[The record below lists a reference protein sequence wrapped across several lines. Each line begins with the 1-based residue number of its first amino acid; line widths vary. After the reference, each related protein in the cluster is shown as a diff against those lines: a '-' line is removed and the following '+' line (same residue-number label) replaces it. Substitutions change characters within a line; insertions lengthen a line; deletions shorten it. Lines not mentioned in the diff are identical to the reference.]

1 MTIYTANMPIVQY
14 NILYAIEYTLYIS
27 TVTDC
32 VGYVCAYIC
41 IVCILCVHLYTRTMM
56 LYEFHTTTTTAVR
69 NSPMNKHTV
78 HVHTTV
84 CTWVLT

>member
-32 VGYVCAYIC
+32 VGYVCVYI
-41 IVCILCVHLYTRTMM
+41 HMYSMYFM
-56 LYEFHTTTTTAVR
+56 
-69 NSPMNKHTV
+69 
-78 HVHTTV
+78 
-84 CTWVLT
+84 CTSLHKDHDVV